1 MLSSVVDFEG
11 SHGDGEGEGGL
22 LILGEDAALRHL
34 KAILVGIVDF
44 KGKIVEGMSLEEEDK
59 LLSDDTFGFD
69 IVVMFAS
76 IGQGKFN

>member
-1 MLSSVVDFEG
+1 MFSGVVDFEG
-11 SHGDGEGEGGL
+11 GHGDGEGEGGL
-22 LILGEDAALRHL
+22 FILGEDATLRHL
-34 KAILVGIVDF
+34 KAILVGIINSE
-44 KGKIVEGMSLEEEDK
+44 GKIVEGMSLEEEDK